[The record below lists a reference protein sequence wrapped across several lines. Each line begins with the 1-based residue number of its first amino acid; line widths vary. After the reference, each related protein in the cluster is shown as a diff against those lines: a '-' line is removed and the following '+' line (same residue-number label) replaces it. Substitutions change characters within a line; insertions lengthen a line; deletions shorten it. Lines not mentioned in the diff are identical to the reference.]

1 MAKRKRAAGRKKGA
15 AQKTTKTKP
24 RIAAA
29 PAPSG
34 GVPVVCS
41 ECYADFLYISQ
52 SKSTNLSCPSCGHS
66 GTVPESAEVQRL
78 EMAKASE
85 KKAFYTAVIPGVL
98 FLVVGLYYF
107 LQLNSAG
114 TASDLGAAMNYG
126 LIGTTLVLFLVTIV
140 FAARYEKARCE
151 VYF

>member
-1 MAKRKRAAGRKKGA
+1 MAKRKRAAGRKKSA

-24 RIAAA
+24 RLAAA
-29 PAPSG
+29 PSPSG

-41 ECYADFLYISQ
+41 ECYTDFVYVSQ
-52 SKSTNLSCPSCGHS
+52 SKSTNLACPACGHG
-66 GTVPESAEVQRL
+66 GTVPDSGEIQRL

-85 KKAFYTAVIPGVL
+85 KKAFYTAIIPGIL
-98 FLVVGLYYF
+98 FLIVGLYYF
-107 LQLNSAG
+107 LQLNAAG
-114 TASDLGAAMNYG
+114 TAANLGAAMNYG